1 MPVRAPARPRSA
13 LGKAWAGPF
22 LRVGARSGGG
32 VVEAAPGVGQ
42 FGGQGVAGFGVGQ
55 VDAVGAVGEV
65 DDVVGGDAC
74 AAVDDGVAGGAHGD
88 AVAAGCG
95 EAFAD
100 LVEHRVRCPL
110 WWSGGG
116 RGGGGRSAGPR
127 GGGGLEDLVPVVGE
141 HCGVVGEGP
150 RAALVGG
157 DGGGGGGCCG
167 GHGGFL
173 PGMVRGRWV
182 LVVLGTVPP
191 WGGRGGTGRGQEP
204 WCSGR
209 SGRGG
214 GGAAP
219 GAVSSR
225 SPRAVRGGGATRPRS
240 RCGQRP

>member
-55 VDAVGAVGEV
+55 GDAVGAVGEV

-116 RGGGGRSAGPR
+116 RGGGGRGAGPRGGGGGGVGRGRSAGPR

-141 HCGVVGEGP
+141 HCGVAGDLEGP
-150 RAALVGG
+150 HAGFVVG
-157 DGGGGGGCCG
+157 DGGGRGGCCG
-167 GHGGFL
+167 GHGGL
-173 PGMVRGRWV
+173 LRGMGGGGGCCGRVARGGPRRGMVGGGWV
-182 LVVLGTVPP
+182 LVVLATVPR
-191 WGGRGGTGRGQEP
+191 WGWRGGTGRGQ
-204 WCSGR
+204 
-209 SGRGG
+209 
-214 GGAAP
+214 
-219 GAVSSR
+219 
-225 SPRAVRGGGATRPRS
+225 
-240 RCGQRP
+240 